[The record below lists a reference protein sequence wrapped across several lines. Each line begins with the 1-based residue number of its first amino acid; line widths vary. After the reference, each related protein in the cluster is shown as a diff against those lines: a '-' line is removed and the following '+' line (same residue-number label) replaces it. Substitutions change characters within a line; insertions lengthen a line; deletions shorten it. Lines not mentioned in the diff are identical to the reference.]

1 MNEPLPGATD
11 PSWTAT
17 PGGGESARTAGA
29 MLKAARERE
38 GLHLAV
44 LAATIKVT
52 PAKLEALEQDRYAE
66 LPNATFARALAQS
79 VCRSLKI
86 DPRPVLA
93 LLPQLDAPP
102 LEGAMGKL
110 NTPFQDRPSRSDGVT
125 LNWASKPLY
134 WMGGLLLLAALVVGF
149 LPPEWVERARQSWAS
164 SETASPSS
172 VAVPVNP
179 QSAATAPTSATPLAD
194 MPGARSDG
202 ASTAELQPNAG
213 AALASA
219 PAAAASVAAGLL
231 PTPAEPPAASTFTG
245 PAANVATAAT
255 AASANRAGQSPGAGT
270 AVPALA
276 ATPAPAASALAV
288 APPVTGLLQLAT
300 TAASWVE
307 VIDARGEPVF
317 SRVIEPGERVG
328 LNPALPV
335 RLRVGNVRGTELS
348 FRSRPFDLAP
358 YTRDNVARVELR

>member
-17 PGGGESARTAGA
+17 PGGGDSARTAGA

-52 PAKLEALEQDRYAE
+52 PAKLEALEQDRYAD

-110 NTPFQDRPSRSDGVT
+110 NTPFQDRPSRSDGAT

-149 LPPEWVERARQSWAS
+149 LPPEWVDRAKQSWAS
-164 SETASPSS
+164 SETAAPSS

-179 QSAATAPTSATPLAD
+179 QPPATAPTSATPLAEL
-194 MPGARSDG
+194 PGARSDG
-202 ASTAELQPNAG
+202 TSTTELQPDAG

-219 PAAAASVAAGLL
+219 PAAAASVASALL
-231 PTPAEPPAASTFTG
+231 TPPADLTAAPAST
-245 PAANVATAAT
+245 PPAAT
-255 AASANRAGQSPGAGT
+255 AASASRAGRVPGADAGAT
-270 AVPALA
+270 AVA
-276 ATPAPAASALAV
+276 ATPAQAASVLPAAL
-288 APPVTGLLQLAT
+288 PVSGLLQLAT

-307 VIDARGEPVF
+307 VIDARGESVF